1 MTRAFGGVENGEAK
15 HMLAATVT
23 AKRNAWGVKGTIDF
37 VGVNANG
44 TKRYGTT
51 TSTSSATCFGHWFTT
66 AGNTCG
72 YDGSAAIFAEMY
84 PEKYGCY
91 VGQYPGRLTT
101 GKTYTIRQAYVYTHT
116 DGQQYTATMEVR
128 LKIK

>member
-1 MTRAFGGVENGEAK
+1 MDAISQALGVSTKQMQAVK
-15 HMLAATVT
+15 CSATS
-23 AKRNAWGVKGTIDF
+23 KGVKGTIDF